1 MGGAMVTVAVCV
13 GAALDGEDW
22 LVADCATATD
32 VASMTTTTNGYDQNI
47 FIALSD
53 MQSVYGTLG
62 NSR

>member
-1 MGGAMVTVAVCV
+1 V

-32 VASMTTTTNGYDQNI
+32 VANMATTTNGYDQNI

-53 MQSVYGTLG
+53 MPSVYGTLG